1 MEDVGDKLTI
11 HVSPQ
16 KEQGS
21 LGSAAAM
28 NLSAMSW
35 YVSGVKRI
43 RKEPF
48 T

>member
-1 MEDVGDKLTI
+1 MEDVGDKLAI

-16 KEQGS
+16 REQ
-21 LGSAAAM
+21 GSAAAM